1 MSLLQSTPHGPTT
14 GTTASAPTAPDT
26 STASGV
32 IDAKRARD
40 EAIIADAKA
49 TTEAREAEVQAEQHA
64 EDSRKAGLSWEQA
77 MAEAPPHVQAL
88 MKSMRADYTRKTQ
101 ELATERKTLA
111 AEREALLKSG
121 TLDKLRQAAEADPGE
136 LNPFDE
142 ASIQARIEREVA
154 RRLHEALAP
163 IEQEHKQAQAKQ
175 EYNAFLDKNPDLK
188 TDPEVRK
195 EVYAAL
201 QKNPGLDLESAYYAV
216 KGKRASSIEAQREAR
231 KQAEREAARAAALT
245 ATASGKRAGTPTLDP
260 DALPPRKAG
269 ERLDAWAVY
278 EQLKRQRA

>member
-1 MSLLQSTPHGPTT
+1 MSLLQSTPPG
-14 GTTASAPTAPDT
+14 ASAHA
-26 STASGV
+26 V
-32 IDAKRARD
+32 IEAKRDRD
-40 EAIIADAKA
+40 EGIIADAQAKA
-49 TTEAREAEVQAEQHA
+49 DAREAEAQAEQHA
-64 EDSRKAGLSWEQA
+64 EESRKSGLSWEQA
-77 MAEAPPHVQAL
+77 MAEAPPHVQTL

-101 ELATERKTLA
+101 ELAQERKSLA

-121 TLDKLRQAAEADPGE
+121 TLDKLKATMEADPGE

-142 ASIQARIEREVA
+142 GSIAARIEREVA

-175 EYNAFLDKNPDLK
+175 EYHAFLEKNPDLK
-188 TDPEVRK
+188 TDPEIRK
-195 EVYAAL
+195 KVYAAL

-216 KGKRASSIEAQREAR
+216 KGKRLTSVEAQREAR
-231 KQAEREAARAAALT
+231 RAAEREAARAAALT

-260 DALPPRKAG
+260 SAVARKPG

-278 EQLKRQRA
+278 EQLKKQRG